1 MTLFGN
7 ANTCTLAYYM
17 YWAFPFLSNGGSAAA
32 AADLLPGRTLFVFFL
47 GAIPIC
53 YLSRVE
59 AVCSLACSS
68 VARTKSHV
76 LSKMT
81 DLYIGR

>member
-7 ANTCTLAYYM
+7 DNTCTLAYYM

-47 GAIPIC
+47 ALFRSAIGAAWKLFVP
-53 YLSRVE
+53 L
-59 AVCSLACSS
+59 L
-68 VARTKSHV
+68 V
-76 LSKMT
+76 LRWQEPNLTSC
-81 DLYIGR
+81 LR